1 MPETVQGESGKFLK
15 RAGLAIA
22 AVLIV
27 VLLVTLRAYRWFFL
41 ISGGI
46 GVLVACVL
54 FLWHRLRPV
63 KEPEFN
69 SKRPLG
75 LS

>member
-1 MPETVQGESGKFLK
+1 MPENVQGESGKFLK

-22 AVLIV
+22 VVLIAVLLI
-27 VLLVTLRAYRWFFL
+27 TLRAYRWFFL
-41 ISGGI
+41 ISGGFGI
-46 GVLVACVL
+46 LVAGAL
-54 FLWHRLRPV
+54 YFWHKLRPV